1 MWIKKTIPLSLNDY
15 VLAYGTTKKSE
26 TYSLYLSRG
35 GSPLW
40 CISKLKP
47 SPIIIPINIIIHL
60 RNFLTIG
67 PVDTQVYE

>member
-1 MWIKKTIPLSLNDY
+1 MIMFSPMEQPRKVKHI
-15 VLAYGTTKKSE
+15 
-26 TYSLYLSRG
+26 LYTSAVVAP
-35 GSPLW
+35 PLW